1 MPFPPTERV
10 SYNNNPLNQ
19 VVCQL
24 RFPSIL
30 KIEATL
36 PADFQDSIRSAFP
49 IFQERQGQPISQLPA
64 ELEDAIPS
72 DLRRFLPRGSSGY
85 DFISVDKEW
94 QVTLTRDFLALRTS
108 SYSRW
113 EEFTNRLSGPLNS
126 LKQIYT
132 PAFFTRI
139 GLQYRNLIQRQEID
153 QTDVE
158 WSDLIQPHL
167 AGILSDSDVGPRVND
182 CTQIATLRL
191 EGTLGQVRIQ
201 HGLVMIEETDEVAY
215 LIDSDFFS
223 DQRTEV
229 GHETRL
235 LDQYHQKAGRLFRWC
250 ITPRLHSAMGPK
262 PLSGENIRG

>member
-1 MPFPPTERV
+1 MPFPSNERV
-10 SYNNNPLNQ
+10 SYRNNPLNQ

-36 PADFQDSIRSAFP
+36 PADFQESIRGAFP
-49 IFQERQGQPISQLPA
+49 IFQERQVQPLPQLPA

-72 DLRRFLPRGSSGY
+72 DLKRFLPRGSSGY
-85 DFISVDKEW
+85 EFISDDREW

-126 LKQIYT
+126 LKEIYT

-139 GLQYRNLIQRQEID
+139 GLQYQNLIRRQEINKSE
-153 QTDVE
+153 VE
-158 WSDLIQPHL
+158 WSELIQPHL
-167 AGILSDSDVGPRVND
+167 AGILSDRDVGPHVED

-191 EGTLGQVRIQ
+191 EESLGQVRIQ
-201 HGLVMIEETDEVAY
+201 HGLVMIEETEEVAY
-215 LIDSDFFS
+215 LIDSDFFTA
-223 DQRTEV
+223 QRTEV
-229 GHETRL
+229 GNETAI

-250 ITPRLHSAMGPK
+250 ITSRLHSAMGPK
-262 PLSGENIRG
+262 PLSGKYIRE

>member
-1 MPFPPTERV
+1 MPFPSIERV
-10 SYNNNPLNQ
+10 SYKNNPLNQ
-19 VVCQL
+19 VICQL

-36 PADFQDSIRSAFP
+36 PADFQESIRSAFP
-49 IFQERQGQPISQLPA
+49 IFQERKGQSVSQLPT

-72 DLRRFLPRGSSGY
+72 ELRRFLPRGSSGY
-85 DFISVDKEW
+85 DFISADKEW
-94 QVTLTRDFLALRTS
+94 QVTLTKDFLALRTS
-108 SYSRW
+108 NYSRW
-113 EEFTNRLSGPLNS
+113 EDFTNRLRGPLNS

-139 GLQYRNLIQRQEID
+139 GLQYQNLIQRQEID
-153 QTDVE
+153 IVDVR

-167 AGILSDSDVGPRVND
+167 AGILSDSDVGPHVRD

-191 EGTLGQVRIQ
+191 EESLGQVRIQ
-201 HGLVMIEETDEVAY
+201 HGLVMIEEAEEIAY
-215 LIDSDFFS
+215 LIDSDFYT

-229 GHETRL
+229 GHETAI
-235 LDQYHQKAGRLFRWC
+235 LDQYNEKAGRLFRWC

-262 PLSGENIRG
+262 PLLGENIRG